1 MDEKQEFKDTLE
13 QLEKSNRQQA
23 RFAKL
28 QCLFSLI
35 AALCCAGVLYLV
47 WSLMPQITLIGDQ
60 AEVTIADLQ
69 TTLSN
74 LEVITNQLAEADLG
88 GMANNVDSLVTTSQA
103 SVEQITERLNAI
115 DFDTLN
121 KAIQHLS
128 DVVEPLAKFFN
139 VFNR

>member
-1 MDEKQEFKDTLE
+1 MDDRQEFKNILE
-13 QLEKSNRQQA
+13 QLDRSNRQQA

-35 AALCCAGVLYLV
+35 AALCCVGVLYLI
-47 WSLMPQITLIGDQ
+47 WSLMPQITLIGQQ
-60 AEVTIADLQ
+60 AEITLTDLQ
-69 TTLSN
+69 TTLTN
-74 LEVITNQLAEADLG
+74 LEVITAELAEADLG
-88 GMANNVDSLVTTSQA
+88 SMADNVDSLVTSSQA
-103 SVEQITERLNAI
+103 GVEQAMEKLNSI

-121 KAIQHLS
+121 RAIRNLS